1 MVQLQLYIEGQEVE
15 LFKDESIVLTQSI
28 QDIRDISK
36 IFTDYTKTFNVPA
49 SKRNNKIFK
58 HFYNFN
64 IVGFDARKKK
74 DATLELNYKP
84 FKQGKIKLEGVQL
97 KNNEP
102 DTYKIT
108 FYGNTVNLKDILG
121 EDKLSGLTN
130 LKYLNFDYT
139 DANIT
144 AYMSDGKD
152 VDLFDETLDNALIFP
167 LITAKSRL
175 IFDDTLEN
183 TDTIKNVN
191 PLGSGSNV
199 GVPLN
204 ELKPALRLY
213 AIIKCIEVQYDG
225 IEFSRDFFNTTNPD
239 FYGLYLW
246 LHNKEGLFLQ
256 DQEAQY
262 PVANFIPVDAGISE
276 ISGWKSGS
284 FVNEYNEQNANR
296 ELRIFINPDTNAPYN
311 LVIKK
316 DGEQF
321 QKFDNLSGQTVNG
334 VTSGVGANIEIPNG
348 TYTFYIETQT
358 VSSYTVDIR
367 IIHTPKDIFSNK
379 KDVLYRGS
387 AAYTNAQTINIPS
400 IMPDMTVMEFLTGL
414 FKLFNLT
421 AYQNVDGI
429 IQIKTLDSYYSSST
443 KVWDITKYLDKTQN
457 TIDSI
462 LPFKEIQ
469 FTYAGYGTF
478 LAKNHKELAATDWG
492 SLHYYD
498 GNKFEG
504 ETYSVEIPFEHLK
517 FERLYS
523 TDNGVIN
530 TTTNLLGNTI
540 NQDSNI
546 QYGYSVNETQDPY
559 LGKPVIFYSSQGIAA
574 NVKVRSLDDQ
584 TISTVNNVY
593 LPLNSTAGTLIGY
606 ESQSLN
612 FNAEI
617 DEWTRKPNN
626 KSIFKTYYKSYV
638 KDMMDLRKRI
648 TNVKAFLPMKIIHN
662 LSLAD
667 KIIVF
672 DDIYRINKI
681 STNFETNLSDIELT
695 NIFEEFTYKTLITVA
710 GQSITV
716 DFDWLTMDTIQYF
729 ADGDG
734 NTDGFTIPD
743 ITTSVPSD
751 IPSNDPQ
758 PVYEDEVVLVTPP
771 KIQAIN
777 LKPATS
783 TTVYMQYSV
792 TELGKLINTPQIDE
806 YGFFYSTDIS
816 KVVSND
822 VDILK
827 ATSGVTNIP
836 FITNSATKFVLPTIP
851 SYELN
856 GLSHPT
862 TVYYRFYGRTNTN
875 SLYPKA
881 DAVSEL
887 SAVSTVTTATEVSQN
902 AIFHVNYDL
911 YLVGSATTT
920 GNALCGLDFSGA
932 GTSLFPLYELTH
944 TGTGSLPVVGDFV
957 RISKKNGTVFNS
969 TYYGGAASFNH
980 SWAASNRFSA
990 FIYLDTANF
999 SNYVII
1005 VELATCTVKEIYQ
1018 CP

>member
-36 IFTDYTKTFNVPA
+36 IFTDFTRTFNVPA

-74 DATLELNYKP
+74 EATLELNYKP

-108 FYGNTVNLKDILG
+108 FYGNTVNIKDILG
-121 EDKLSGLTN
+121 EDKLSGLVN
-130 LKYLNFDYT
+130 LKYFNFDYT
-139 DANIT
+139 DANIKT
-144 AYMSDGKD
+144 YLADGKN
-152 VDLFDETLDNALIFP
+152 VDLFDETLEDAIIFP
-167 LITAKSRL
+167 LITSKSRL
-175 IFDDTLEN
+175 IHDDTLEN
-183 TDTIKNVN
+183 TDTIKNIN
-191 PLGSGSNV
+191 ALASASNV

-213 AIIKCIEVQYDG
+213 SIIKCIEVQYDG
-225 IEFSRDFFNTTNPD
+225 IEFSRDFFNTSNPT

-262 PVANFIPVDAGISE
+262 PITGFTPVDAGIPE
-276 ISGWKSGS
+276 INGFKSAS
-284 FVNEYNEQNANR
+284 FINQYNEQNANR
-296 ELRIFINPDTNAPYN
+296 ELRIFVNPDTNAPYN

-334 VTSGVGANIEIPNG
+334 VSSGEEVNIEIPNG

-358 VSSYTVDIR
+358 VSSYTVDVR
-367 IIHTPKDIFSNK
+367 IIHNPKGIFSGK

-387 AAYTNAQTINIPS
+387 AAYSAGQTVNVPS
-400 IMPDMTVMEFLTGL
+400 IMPDMTVFDFIIGL

-421 AYQNVDGI
+421 AYQDADGI
-429 IQIKTLDSYYSSST
+429 IQVKTLDSFYSSST
-443 KVWDITKYLDKTQN
+443 KVWDITKYLDKTE
-457 TIDSI
+457 TVTDTI

-469 FTYAGYGTF
+469 FTYAGTDTF
-478 LAKNHKELAATDWG
+478 LAKNHKEIAATDWG
-492 SLHYYD
+492 SLHYKD
-498 GNKFEG
+498 GDKFDG
-504 ETYSVEIPFEHLK
+504 ETYSIEIPFEHFK
-517 FERLYS
+517 FERLYA
-523 TDNGVIN
+523 TDNGVIK
-530 TTTNLLGNTI
+530 TTTNAQGNTI
-540 NQDSNI
+540 NQDSSI

-559 LGKPVIFYSSQGIAA
+559 LGKPLIFYASPGILS
-574 NVKVRSLDDQ
+574 NIKVKSLDDQ

-593 LPLNSTAGTLIGY
+593 LPLNSTAGSIVGY
-606 ESQSLN
+606 EVQSLN

-617 DEWTRKPNN
+617 DEYTRKPNN
-626 KSIFKTYYKSYV
+626 VSIFNTYYKSYV
-638 KDMMDLRKRI
+638 KDMMDVRKRI
-648 TNVKAFLPMKIIHN
+648 TQVKAYLPMKMMHN

-667 KIIVF
+667 KIVVF
-672 DDIYRINKI
+672 DDVYRINKI

-710 GQSITV
+710 GQTITI
-716 DFDWLTMDTIQYF
+716 DLDWLTVDTIQYF

-743 ITTSVPSD
+743 ITTPVPSD

-758 PVYEDEVVLVTPP
+758 PIYEDEVVSVTPP

-777 LKPATS
+777 LKPSTS
-783 TTVYMQYSV
+783 TTVYMQYSI

-836 FITNSATKFVLPTIP
+836 FITNSATKFVLPSIP

-887 SAVSTVTTATEVSQN
+887 SAVSTITTATEVSRN
-902 AIFHVNYDL
+902 AIFHVNYDI
-911 YLVGSATTT
+911 YLVGSATTA

-932 GTSLFPLYELTH
+932 GTSLFPIYELTH

-969 TYYGGAASFNH
+969 SYYGGAASFNH
-980 SWAASNRFSA
+980 SWLANNRFSA
-990 FIYLDTANF
+990 FIYLDTANI
-999 SNYVII
+999 SSYVII

>member
-1 MVQLQLYIEGQEVE
+1 MVQIQLYIEGQEVE

-36 IFTDYTKTFNVPA
+36 IFTDFTRTFNVPA

-74 DATLELNYKP
+74 EATLELNYKP

-102 DTYKIT
+102 DTYKVT
-108 FYGNTVNLKDILG
+108 FYGNTVNIKDILG
-121 EDKLSGLTN
+121 EDKLSGLVN

-139 DANIT
+139 DANIKT
-144 AYMSDGKD
+144 YLADGKN
-152 VDLFDETLDNALIFP
+152 VELFDETLEDAIIFP
-167 LITAKSRL
+167 LITSKSRL
-175 IFDDTLEN
+175 IYDDTLEN
-183 TDTIKNVN
+183 TATIKNIN
-191 PLGSGSNV
+191 PLASSGNI

-213 AIIKCIEVQYDG
+213 SVIKCIEVQYDG
-225 IEFSRDFFNTTNPD
+225 IQFSRDFFSTNNLD
-239 FYGLYLW
+239 FYNLYLW

-256 DQEAQY
+256 DQDAQY
-262 PVANFIPVDAGISE
+262 PVTGFTPIDAGVPE
-276 ISGWKSGS
+276 ISGFKSAS
-284 FVNEYNEQNANR
+284 FINQFNEQNANR
-296 ELRIFINPDTNAPYN
+296 ELRIFVNPDTNAPYN

-321 QKFDNLSGQTVNG
+321 QKFDNLSGQTING
-334 VTSGVGANIEIPNG
+334 VISGEEVNIEIPNG

-358 VSSYTVDIR
+358 VSSYTVDVR
-367 IIHTPKDIFSNK
+367 IIHNPKGIFSGK
-379 KDVLYRGS
+379 KDVLYRGTASYS
-387 AAYTNAQTINIPS
+387 AGQTVNVPS
-400 IMPDMTVMEFLTGL
+400 IMPNMTVFDFLIGL

-421 AYQNVDGI
+421 AYQDANGI
-429 IQIKTLDSYYSSST
+429 IQVKTLDSFYSSST
-443 KVWDITKYLDKTQN
+443 KVWDITKYLDKTE
-457 TIDSI
+457 TVTDTI

-469 FTYAGYGTF
+469 FTYAGTDAF

-492 SLHYYD
+492 SLHYRD
-498 GNKFEG
+498 GDKFDG
-504 ETYSVEIPFEHLK
+504 DTYSIEIPFEHFK
-517 FERLYS
+517 YERLYA
-523 TDNGVIN
+523 TDNGVIK
-530 TTTNLLGNTI
+530 TTTNAQGNTI

-559 LGKPVIFYSSQGIAA
+559 LGKPLIFYASPGILS
-574 NVKVRSLDDQ
+574 NIKVRSLDDQ
-584 TISTVNNVY
+584 TISTVNSVY
-593 LPLNSTAGTLIGY
+593 IPLNSNTGSIIGY
-606 ESQSLN
+606 EVQSLN

-617 DEWTRKPNN
+617 DEYTRKPNN
-626 KSIFKTYYKSYV
+626 VSIFNTYYKSYV
-638 KDMMDLRKRI
+638 KDMMDVRKRI
-648 TNVKAFLPMKIIHN
+648 TQVKAYLPMKMMHN

-667 KIIVF
+667 KIVVF

-695 NIFEEFTYKTLITVA
+695 NLFEEFTYKTLITVA
-710 GQSITV
+710 GQIITADLDTITV
-716 DFDWLTMDTIQYF
+716 DTIQYF

-734 NTDGFTIPD
+734 GTDGFTIPD
-743 ITTSVPSD
+743 ITTEVPSD
-751 IPSNDPQ
+751 VPSNDPQ
-758 PVYEDEVVLVTPP
+758 PIYEDEVVSVTPP

-777 LKPATS
+777 LKPSTS
-783 TTVYMQYSV
+783 NTVYMQYSI

-816 KVVSND
+816 KLASND
-822 VDILK
+822 IDVLK

-836 FITNSATKFVLPTIP
+836 FVTNSATKFVIPSIP

-856 GLSHPT
+856 GLAHPT

-881 DAVSEL
+881 DAVSTL
-887 SAVSTVTTATEVSQN
+887 NAVSTVTTAIEVSQN

-911 YLVGSATTT
+911 YLVGSATTA

-932 GTSLFPLYELTH
+932 GTDLFPKYELTH

-969 TYYGGAASFNH
+969 SYYGGAASFNH
-980 SWAASNRFSA
+980 SWLASNTHSA
-990 FIYLDTANF
+990 FIYLDTANI
-999 SNYVII
+999 SSYVII
-1005 VELATCTVKEIYQ
+1005 IELATCTVKEIYQ

>member
-1 MVQLQLYIEGQEVE
+1 MVQIQLYIEGQEVE

-36 IFTDYTKTFNVPA
+36 IFTDFTRTFNVPA

-74 DATLELNYKP
+74 EATLELNYKP

-102 DTYKIT
+102 YTYKLT
-108 FYGNTVNLKDILG
+108 FYGNTANIKDILG
-121 EDKLSGLTN
+121 EDKLSGLVN

-139 DANIT
+139 DANIKT
-144 AYMSDGKD
+144 YLADGKN
-152 VDLFDETLDNALIFP
+152 VELFDETLEDAIIFP
-167 LITAKSRL
+167 LITSKSRL
-175 IFDDTLEN
+175 IYDDTLEN
-183 TDTIKNVN
+183 TSTIKNIN
-191 PLGSGSNV
+191 PLASAGNI

-213 AIIKCIEVQYDG
+213 SVIKCIEVQYDG
-225 IEFSRDFFNTTNPD
+225 IQFSRDFFSTNNLD
-239 FYGLYLW
+239 FYNLYLW

-256 DQEAQY
+256 DQDAQY
-262 PVANFIPVDAGISE
+262 PVTGFTPIDAGVPE
-276 ISGWKSGS
+276 ISGFKSAS
-284 FVNEYNEQNANR
+284 FINQFNEQNANR
-296 ELRIFINPDTNAPYN
+296 ELRIFVSPDTNAPYN

-321 QKFDNLSGQTVNG
+321 QKFDNLSGQTING
-334 VTSGVGANIEIPNG
+334 VISGEEVNIEIPNG

-358 VSSYTVDIR
+358 VSSYTVDVR
-367 IIHTPKDIFSNK
+367 IIHNPKGIFSGK

-387 AAYTNAQTINIPS
+387 ASYSAGQTVNVPS
-400 IMPDMTVMEFLTGL
+400 IMPDMTVFDFLIGL

-421 AYQNVDGI
+421 AYQDANGI
-429 IQIKTLDSYYSSST
+429 IQVKTLDSFYSSST
-443 KVWDITKYLDKTQN
+443 KVWDITKYLDKTE
-457 TIDSI
+457 TVTDTI

-469 FTYAGYGTF
+469 FTYEGADTF

-492 SLHYYD
+492 SLHYRD
-498 GNKFEG
+498 GDKFDG
-504 ETYSVEIPFEHLK
+504 DTYSIEIPFEHFK
-517 FERLYS
+517 YERLYA
-523 TDNGVIN
+523 TDNGIIK
-530 TTTNLLGNTI
+530 TTTNAQGNTI
-540 NQDSNI
+540 NQDSSI

-559 LGKPVIFYSSQGIAA
+559 LGKPLIFYASSGILS
-574 NVKVRSLDDQ
+574 NIKVRSLDDQ

-593 LPLNSTAGTLIGY
+593 IPLNSNTGSILGY
-606 ESQSLN
+606 EVQSLN

-617 DEWTRKPNN
+617 DEYTRKPN
-626 KSIFKTYYKSYV
+626 KVSIFNTYYKSYV
-638 KDMMDLRKRI
+638 KDMMDVRKRI
-648 TNVKAFLPMKIIHN
+648 TQVKAYLPMKIMHN

-667 KIIVF
+667 KMIVF

-695 NIFEEFTYKTLITVA
+695 NLFEEFTYKTLITVA
-710 GQSITV
+710 GQTITV
-716 DFDWLTMDTIQYF
+716 DFDTITADTIQYF

-734 NTDGFTIPD
+734 GTDGFTIPD
-743 ITTSVPSD
+743 ITTEVPSD
-751 IPSNDPQ
+751 VPSNDPQ
-758 PVYEDEVVLVTPP
+758 PIYEDEVVSVTPP

-777 LKPATS
+777 TKPSTS

-816 KVVSND
+816 KLASDNVAT
-822 VDILK
+822 LK

-836 FITNSATKFVLPTIP
+836 FITNSATKFAIPTIP

-856 GLSHPT
+856 SLQHPT

-875 SLYPKA
+875 ILYPTA
-881 DAVSEL
+881 DAVS
-887 SAVSTVTTATEVSQN
+887 SIQTVQTVVSGVEVSNN
-902 AIFHVNYDL
+902 ALHYVNYDL
-911 YLVGSATTT
+911 FQAGSATTV
-920 GNALCGLDFSGA
+920 GGLVCNVDFSIS
-932 GTSLFPLYELTH
+932 GTDLFPKYELTH
-944 TGTGSLPVVGDFV
+944 TGTGALPIVGDFV
-957 RISKKNGTVFNS
+957 RISKRNGVVFNS
-969 TYYGGAASFNH
+969 SYLGGLSSFNH
-980 SWAASNRFSA
+980 PWSTTSTHTA
-990 FIYLDTANF
+990 FLYLDTANI

-1005 VELATCTVKEIYQ
+1005 VELATCIVKEIYQ